1 MDNFVLKDSVTS
13 RMTDDEFLRFCAEN
27 SNLRIERNNKHEIII
42 MSPVNSL
49 GGLNSGEVFRQLS
62 NWNYETG
69 KGVAFDSSAGF
80 TLPDSS
86 VLSPDAS
93 WLSTEKWGL
102 LSEDEK
108 NTFAKVC
115 PEFIIEVRSK
125 SDSLSELKMKMKAWL
140 KNGALLAWLIDPLN
154 KSCYIFRPNQSEE
167 TIKGLDKKITGE
179 EPVTGF
185 VLDLSNLKI

>member
-1 MDNFVLKDSVTS
+1 MDTFVLKDSVTS
-13 RMTDDEFLRFCAEN
+13 QMTDDEFFRFCSEN
-27 SNLRIERNNKHEIII
+27 SNLRIERNDKHEITI

-49 GGLNSGEVFRQLS
+49 GGLLGAEILRQLS

-69 KGVAFDSSAGF
+69 KGVVFDSSAGF
-80 TLPDSS
+80 TLPDTS

-125 SDSLSELKMKMKAWL
+125 SDSLAELKLKMKAWL
-140 KNGALLAWLIDPLN
+140 KNGALLGWIIDPIN
-154 KSCYIFRPNQSEE
+154 SSCYIYRYNQPEE
-167 TIKGLDKKITGE
+167 TIKGFDKKITGE
-179 EPVTGF
+179 GPVTGF
-185 VLDLSNLKI
+185 ALDLSTLKI